1 MAELVTLVDKEDNVI
16 GEEEKLSA
24 HKEPK
29 LHRAISILIFNSK
42 KEMLIH
48 KRADSKYHAPGLWT
62 NACCSHPRP
71 NESYKGA
78 AKRRLPEEM
87 GFNCELNEAFKFTYY
102 AEFTN
107 GLAEYEMD
115 QVFFGIF
122 EGEIKPSPNEVSDYK
137 WVKINELMKDIF
149 YEPKKY
155 TAWFKIILTHPEY
168 KKAQEN
174 YFKKKLKA

>member
-1 MAELVTLVDKEDNVI
+1 MVELVTLVDKEDNVV
-16 GEEEKLSA
+16 GKEEKLSA

-42 KEMLIH
+42 GEMLIH
-48 KRADSKYHAPGLWT
+48 KRADEKYHAPGLWT

-71 NESYKGA
+71 SESYEQA
-78 AKRRLPEEM
+78 ALRRLPEEM
-87 GFNCELNEAFKFTYY
+87 GFNCELEKTFKFTYY

-115 QVFFGIF
+115 QVFFGNYN
-122 EGEIKPSPNEVSDYK
+122 GKIKPNPKEVSDYK
-137 WVKINELMKDIF
+137 WINVDELLKDIF

-155 TAWFKIILTHPEY
+155 TAWFKIILTHPKY

-174 YFKKKLKA
+174 FFKRIKK